1 MHSRQSFLFLFFKKK
16 SLPSFLVALSP
27 CAALAA
33 PVVLSGHH
41 AVYALSLNS
50 SHDQTVIAATGSMT
64 YDLTDTCGGWTTAQH
79 MVIDMTDRD
88 GQESKM
94 VSDYA
99 TFETK
104 DGARLNFH
112 SRQQTDSNV
121 TQNLDGVAVL
131 NHSGGH
137 GHADLTNPEK
147 RRVALPE
154 GTLLPNS
161 HTIAIIAGAMDGKR
175 FLSMPLFDG
184 TGADGAQD
192 TFVVIENWNNP
203 HTEKW
208 QSLSELPSG
217 RVHVSFFDRDSAVA
231 TPDYEIG
238 MRYFDNGVADGLTMD
253 FGDFV
258 MDGSLAQFNLR
269 PTPRC

>member
-1 MHSRQSFLFLFFKKK
+1 MRSRKSFLLLFFKKEG
-16 SLPSFLVALSP
+16 LVLWLLGLVP
-27 CAALAA
+27 CAAVAA
-33 PVVLSGHH
+33 PVVLAGHH

-50 SHDQTVIAATGSMT
+50 SHDQAVIAATGSMT

-88 GQESKM
+88 GQDSKM
-94 VSDYA
+94 TSDYA
-99 TFETK
+99 TFETR

-112 SRQQTDSNV
+112 SRQQTDGSV

-131 NHSGGH
+131 NHAGGH
-137 GHADLTNPEK
+137 GHADFTNPEK

-161 HTIAIIAGAMDGKR
+161 HTIAIIAGAAGGKR
-175 FLSMPLFDG
+175 FLTMPLFDG

-192 TFVVIENWNNP
+192 TFVVIENWGKP

-208 QSLSELPSG
+208 RDLTDLPSG
-217 RVHVSFFDRDSAVA
+217 RVHVSFFDRDRAVV
-231 TPDYEIG
+231 TPGYEIG
-238 MRYFDNGVADGLTMD
+238 MRYFDNGVADGMRMD

-258 MDGSLAQFNLR
+258 MDGALTAFNLR
-269 PTPRC
+269 PVPRC